1 MARERYI
8 KLLLVACASLSF
20 LAILLIFIFIFKES
34 MPAIT
39 KAGFGNL
46 FLSTQWNPD
55 QGHYGMLA
63 FLNGTILTTLGGLI
77 IGAPLGIGTAIFLDQ
92 MAPKKMGT
100 LIRRGVELLAGI
112 PSVVI
117 GWFGLIILVPDPQ
130 GCGTPGRNTIGC
142 HRLVRPD
149 HPGAR
154 CRAAYEFVRLWN
166 SGGFNRIGGNGV
178 AHYHSPHHRN
188 PEIAS
193 PRAERSQP
201 RHGSDKVAEHQERTA
216 SCRQRGNTS
225 GRHTGYGQGYGRDHG
240 CPDGDWKLAPANLL
254 PDQGH
259 RYSHLPNGDGYGRG
273 NRSIP
278 LGPFRAG
285 PGPAGIG
292 HASNHCYQG
301 CYQEKGGLRWTQ
313 GSATAWLPLY
323 SGGSAS

>member
-117 GWFGLIILVPDPQ
+117 GWFGLIILVPVVA
-130 GCGTPGRNTIGC
+130 
-142 HRLVRPD
+142 RLT
-149 HPGAR
+149 
-154 CRAAYEFVRLWN
+154 N
-166 SGGFNRIGGNGV
+166 S
-178 AHYHSPHHRN
+178 S
-188 PEIAS
+188 
-193 PRAERSQP
+193 
-201 RHGSDKVAEHQERTA
+201 
-216 SCRQRGNTS
+216 
-225 GRHTGYGQGYGRDHG
+225 GYGIAAASIV
-240 CPDGDWKLAPANLL
+240 LAVMVLPTITALTTETLRSLPPELREASLAMGATRWQSIRSVLL
-254 PDQGH
+254 PAAREGI
-259 RYSHLPNGDGYGRG
+259 LVAVILGMGRAMGETMAVQMVIG
-273 NRSIP
+273 NSRQLTFSLTKGTGTLTSRMVTDMGEATGVFRSALFAQALVLLVLAMLLIIVI
-278 LGPFRAG
+278 RVVTRKREA
-285 PGPAGIG
+285 
-292 HASNHCYQG
+292 
-301 CYQEKGGLRWTQ
+301 
-313 GSATAWLPLY
+313 
-323 SGGSAS
+323 

>member
-117 GWFGLIILVPDPQ
+117 GWFGLTILVPFVA
-130 GCGTPGRNTIGC
+130 
-142 HRLVRPD
+142 RLT
-149 HPGAR
+149 
-154 CRAAYEFVRLWN
+154 N
-166 SGGFNRIGGNGV
+166 S
-178 AHYHSPHHRN
+178 S
-188 PEIAS
+188 
-193 PRAERSQP
+193 
-201 RHGSDKVAEHQERTA
+201 
-216 SCRQRGNTS
+216 
-225 GRHTGYGQGYGRDHG
+225 GYGIAAASIV
-240 CPDGDWKLAPANLL
+240 LAVMVLPTITALTTETLRSLPPELREASLAMGATRWQSIRSVLL
-254 PDQGH
+254 PAAREGI
-259 RYSHLPNGDGYGRG
+259 LVAVILGMGRAMGETMAVQMVIG
-273 NRSIP
+273 NSRQLTFSLTKGTGTLTSRMVTDMGEATGVFRSALFAQALVLLVLAMLLIIVI
-278 LGPFRAG
+278 RVVTRKRKA
-285 PGPAGIG
+285 
-292 HASNHCYQG
+292 
-301 CYQEKGGLRWTQ
+301 
-313 GSATAWLPLY
+313 
-323 SGGSAS
+323 

>member
-92 MAPKKMGT
+92 MAPKKMGI

-117 GWFGLIILVPDPQ
+117 GWFGLIILVPF
-130 GCGTPGRNTIGC
+130 IA
-142 HRLVRPD
+142 RLT
-149 HPGAR
+149 
-154 CRAAYEFVRLWN
+154 N
-166 SGGFNRIGGNGV
+166 S
-178 AHYHSPHHRN
+178 S
-188 PEIAS
+188 
-193 PRAERSQP
+193 
-201 RHGSDKVAEHQERTA
+201 
-216 SCRQRGNTS
+216 
-225 GRHTGYGQGYGRDHG
+225 GYGIAAASIV
-240 CPDGDWKLAPANLL
+240 LAVMVLPTITALTTETLRSLPPELREASLAMGATRWQSIRSVLL
-254 PDQGH
+254 PAAREGI
-259 RYSHLPNGDGYGRG
+259 LVAVILGMGRAMGETMAVQMVIG
-273 NRSIP
+273 NSRQLTFSLTKGTGTLTSRMVTDMGEATGVFRSALFAQALVLLVLAMLLIIVI
-278 LGPFRAG
+278 RVVTRKREA
-285 PGPAGIG
+285 
-292 HASNHCYQG
+292 
-301 CYQEKGGLRWTQ
+301 
-313 GSATAWLPLY
+313 
-323 SGGSAS
+323 

>member
-117 GWFGLIILVPDPQ
+117 GWFGLIILVPF
-130 GCGTPGRNTIGC
+130 IA
-142 HRLVRPD
+142 RLT
-149 HPGAR
+149 
-154 CRAAYEFVRLWN
+154 N
-166 SGGFNRIGGNGV
+166 S
-178 AHYHSPHHRN
+178 S
-188 PEIAS
+188 
-193 PRAERSQP
+193 
-201 RHGSDKVAEHQERTA
+201 
-216 SCRQRGNTS
+216 
-225 GRHTGYGQGYGRDHG
+225 GYGIAAASIV
-240 CPDGDWKLAPANLL
+240 LAVMVLPTITALTTETLRSLPPELREASLAMGATRWQSIRSVLL
-254 PDQGH
+254 PAAREGI
-259 RYSHLPNGDGYGRG
+259 LVAVILGMGRAMGETMAVQMVIG
-273 NRSIP
+273 NSRQLTFSLTKGTGTLTSRMVTDMGEATGVFRSALFAQALVLLVLAMLLIIVI
-278 LGPFRAG
+278 RVVTRKREA
-285 PGPAGIG
+285 
-292 HASNHCYQG
+292 
-301 CYQEKGGLRWTQ
+301 
-313 GSATAWLPLY
+313 
-323 SGGSAS
+323 

>member
-92 MAPKKMGT
+92 MAPKKMGI

-117 GWFGLIILVPDPQ
+117 GWFGLIILVPF
-130 GCGTPGRNTIGC
+130 IA
-142 HRLVRPD
+142 RLT
-149 HPGAR
+149 
-154 CRAAYEFVRLWN
+154 N
-166 SGGFNRIGGNGV
+166 S
-178 AHYHSPHHRN
+178 S
-188 PEIAS
+188 
-193 PRAERSQP
+193 
-201 RHGSDKVAEHQERTA
+201 
-216 SCRQRGNTS
+216 
-225 GRHTGYGQGYGRDHG
+225 GYGIAAASIV
-240 CPDGDWKLAPANLL
+240 LAVMVLPTITALTTETLRSLPPELREASLAMGATRWQSIRSVLL
-254 PDQGH
+254 PAAREGI
-259 RYSHLPNGDGYGRG
+259 LVAVILGMGRAMGETMAVQMVIG
-273 NRSIP
+273 NSRQLTFSLTKGTGTLTSRMVTDMGEATGVFRSALFAQALVLLVLAMLLIIVI
-278 LGPFRAG
+278 RVVTRKRKA
-285 PGPAGIG
+285 
-292 HASNHCYQG
+292 
-301 CYQEKGGLRWTQ
+301 
-313 GSATAWLPLY
+313 
-323 SGGSAS
+323 

>member
-20 LAILLIFIFIFKES
+20 LAILLIFIFIFRES

-117 GWFGLIILVPDPQ
+117 GWFGLTILVPF
-130 GCGTPGRNTIGC
+130 IA
-142 HRLVRPD
+142 RLT
-149 HPGAR
+149 
-154 CRAAYEFVRLWN
+154 N
-166 SGGFNRIGGNGV
+166 S
-178 AHYHSPHHRN
+178 S
-188 PEIAS
+188 
-193 PRAERSQP
+193 
-201 RHGSDKVAEHQERTA
+201 
-216 SCRQRGNTS
+216 
-225 GRHTGYGQGYGRDHG
+225 GYGIAAASIV
-240 CPDGDWKLAPANLL
+240 LAVMVLPTITALTTETLRSLPPELREASLAMGATRWQSIRSVLL
-254 PDQGH
+254 PAAREGI
-259 RYSHLPNGDGYGRG
+259 LVAVILGMGRAMGETMAVQMVIG
-273 NRSIP
+273 NSRQLTFSLTKGTGTLTSRMVTDMGEATGVFRSALFAQALVLLVLAMLLIIVI
-278 LGPFRAG
+278 RVVTRKRKA
-285 PGPAGIG
+285 
-292 HASNHCYQG
+292 
-301 CYQEKGGLRWTQ
+301 
-313 GSATAWLPLY
+313 
-323 SGGSAS
+323 